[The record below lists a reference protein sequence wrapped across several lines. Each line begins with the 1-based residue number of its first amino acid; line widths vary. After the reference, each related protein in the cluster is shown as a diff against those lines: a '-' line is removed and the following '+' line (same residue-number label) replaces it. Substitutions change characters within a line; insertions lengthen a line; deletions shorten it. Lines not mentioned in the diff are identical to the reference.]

1 MRAKALWWGTLA
13 VGGASAGALAGA
25 AFAPLLMRAVPD
37 ATAQFDLVCL
47 FLPTS
52 SDWAAHLMSYA
63 ILLLLVGSL
72 GLGALRFVEQ
82 TVRTRRTVRRLL
94 AFSQPVDAGLALLL
108 GRLGLTG
115 RIDLVQTPLPIAF
128 CYGLR
133 RPRICLSS
141 GMVTALDA
149 EQLTALL
156 WHEQAHLLQR
166 DPLKVAVGRAWTAMF
181 FFLPLARTLYSGY
194 LLAKEIEADA
204 YACTRCGG
212 NGPLTAALA
221 RLLDVQDARGLV
233 VPQAAGGTDALEMR
247 VDSLLGHA
255 PVFRIPPQI
264 LFLSSAVL
272 VGLVGLELILTQAGV
287 SNALWNLS
295 HSALGGC

>member
-1 MRAKALWWGTLA
+1 MLWWGTLA
-13 VGGASAGALAGA
+13 VGGAGTLALAVA
-25 AFAPLLMRAVPD
+25 AFAPLLIRALPD
-37 ATAQFDLVCL
+37 ATTQRDLVCL

-63 ILLLLVGSL
+63 ILLLLMGSL
-72 GLGALRFVEQ
+72 GLGLVRFVLQ

-94 AFSQPVDAGLALLL
+94 AFSQPVASDLVPLVQ
-108 GRLGLTG
+108 RLGLTG
-115 RIDLVQTPLPIAF
+115 RLDLVQTPVPIAF

-133 RPRICLSS
+133 RPRICLST

-156 WHEQAHLLQR
+156 WHEHAHLLQR

-204 YACTRCGG
+204 YACTRCGS
-212 NGPLTAALA
+212 NGPLTAALV
-221 RLLDVQDARGLV
+221 RLLDVQDALGLA
-233 VPQAAGGTDALEMR
+233 VPQAAGSTDALEMR
-247 VDSLLGHA
+247 VDSLLGDA
-255 PVFRIPPQI
+255 PVFRVPPQI
-264 LFLSSAVL
+264 MFLSSAVL
-272 VGLVGLELILTQAGV
+272 GGLVGLELILTQAGV

-295 HSALGGC
+295 HTALGGC